1 MLQNYIANHMRTY
14 TGIGS
19 RSTPGHIL
27 TLIHRVSEKLDKQG
41 FLLRSGGADGAD
53 AAFEKF
59 STKKEIYLPWDGF
72 NGRKHDGVSYFD
84 YLQCPGWPI
93 AKASVDSFHPAPNAL
108 SNAGR
113 KLMARNAMQ
122 ISGRDCKS
130 RTDVVICWTKDGKD
144 IGGTSQAIRMA
155 RSFDIPVLNLGG
167 PEIEKFFRTFVSDPD
182 LCFSFP

>member
-1 MLQNYIANHMRTY
+1 MKTY
-14 TGIGS
+14 TGIRS
-19 RSTPGHIL
+19 RSTPSSIL

-59 STKKEIYLPWDGF
+59 STNKEIYLPWDGF

-84 YLQCPGWPI
+84 YLQCPGWSM
-93 AKASVDSFHPAPNAL
+93 AKASVDSFHPAPDAI

-130 RTDVVICWTKDGKD
+130 RTDVVICWTKGGKV

-155 RSFDIPVLNLGG
+155 RSFEIPVLNLGD
-167 PEIEKFFRTFVSDPD
+167 PKVEQFFRDFVESSEQT
-182 LCFSFP
+182 LNLTT

>member
-1 MLQNYIANHMRTY
+1 MKTY

-19 RSTPGHIL
+19 RSTPSSIL
-27 TLIHRVSEKLDKQG
+27 TLIHRVSEKLDKLE
-41 FLLRSGGADGAD
+41 FLLRSGGANGAD

-72 NGRKHDGVSYFD
+72 NGCHHDGETYFD
-84 YLQCPGWPI
+84 YLQCPGWSI
-93 AKASVDSFHPAPNAL
+93 AKASVDSFHPAPSQL

-155 RSFDIPVLNLGG
+155 RSFHIPVLNLGD

-182 LCFSFP
+182 LGFSFPCGG